1 MNNYANRFIKLR
13 IKVDQNNV
21 MPVEQVVFNF
31 MQELKLQVM
40 SLVYAKNPQTLD
52 EAIITAR
59 NVERELIMINE
70 SKQVYVLK
78 DQIA

>member
-1 MNNYANRFIKLR
+1 M
-13 IKVDQNNV
+13 DQNNV